1 MSNNDKISLFST
13 ALLAAFFF
21 VTGLL
26 GLLDNFIVRMI
37 LFLGFIGI
45 VVNIIIVKAK
55 DNNKKNLLE

>member
-55 DNNKKNLLE
+55 DINKKNLPE

>member
-55 DNNKKNLLE
+55 DNNKKNLPE